1 MSDLLLSAAQSRY
14 ITADGGI
21 STTLFKNGSVPEG
34 SRPEVLNRTNPD
46 AVNRIHTAFREA
58 GAQCLTTNT
67 FGLTAAD
74 FPAEEDRVFLAGEG
88 ARLARQAAGNDRYV
102 LGVLGAG
109 ENSVGA
115 ETFTVLGKAL
125 TDAGVDLVVLET
137 CTSVAQSK
145 ELVAALREGTGKI
158 PVMVSFT
165 FARRSGVFELASS
178 GGGEVIDDVCG
189 KLGDLAAD
197 AIGINCGK
205 GLDLYDYNTILAS
218 IRAVWPGVIAV
229 RPSAGDPMGVKA
241 EAEYPEDPFSFT
253 EAAWGWVRAGANIVG
268 GCCGVTPEFIE
279 TLSEEMERIN
289 S

>member
-1 MSDLLLSAAQSRY
+1 MLDLLLSAAQSRY

-34 SRPEVLNRTNPD
+34 SRPEVLNRTNPE
-46 AVNRIHTAFREA
+46 AVNKVHTDFREA

-74 FPAEEDRVFLAGEG
+74 FPADEDRVFLAGEG
-88 ARLARQAAGNDRYV
+88 ARLARQVAGNDHYV

-109 ENSVGA
+109 ENSADA
-115 ETFTVLGKAL
+115 ETFTALGKAL

-137 CTSVAQSK
+137 CTSFSRAK
-145 ELVAALREGTGKI
+145 DLVAALKAGTGKI
-158 PVMVSFT
+158 PLMVSFT
-165 FARRSGVFELASS
+165 FARESGTFVLASPS
-178 GGGEVIDDVCG
+178 GGEDIDTVCSE
-189 KLGDLAAD
+189 LGNLGAD
-197 AIGINCGK
+197 AIGVNCGK
-205 GLDLYDYNTILAS
+205 GLDLYDYNTVLAS
-218 IRAVWPGVIAV
+218 IRAVWPGVIVV
-229 RPSAGDPMGVKA
+229 RPSAGDPLGA
-241 EAEYPEDPFSFT
+241 GADAEYPEDPFTFT

-279 TLSEEMERIN
+279 ALSEEMERIN